1 MMLMVRALL
10 VLVIGL
16 NAILPASAS
25 SGDAWQALQQK
36 VRAGCL
42 AKANAMRLGKVDVNV
57 DPFGTQSYGTA
68 ILIKRRAPRQA
79 SLAYVC
85 VMDKN
90 TGEVEVS
97 GELTLR

>member
-1 MMLMVRALL
+1 MVRALL
-10 VLVIGL
+10 VLAIGMST
-16 NAILPASAS
+16 ILPASAS
-25 SGDAWQALQQK
+25 SGDAWQAMRQK

-68 ILIKRRAPRQA
+68 ILIKRGAPRQA
-79 SLAYVC
+79 SMAYVC

-90 TGEVEVS
+90 TGEFEVS

>member
-1 MMLMVRALL
+1 MR
-10 VLVIGL
+10 
-16 NAILPASAS
+16 
-25 SGDAWQALQQK
+25 QK

-68 ILIKRRAPRQA
+68 ILIKRRASRQA
-79 SLAYVC
+79 SLAYIC
-85 VMDKN
+85 VMEKN

>member
-1 MMLMVRALL
+1 MLRTLLLL
-10 VLVIGL
+10 VVGTS
-16 NAILPASAS
+16 AILPACAS
-25 SGDAWQALQQK
+25 SGDAWQAMQQK

-42 AKANAMRLGKVDVNV
+42 AKANAMSLGKVDVTV

-68 ILIKRRAPRQA
+68 ILIKRGAPRQA

-90 TGEVEVS
+90 TGEFEV
-97 GELTLR
+97 GGQMTLR